1 MTKLP
6 EYQLSGGVD
15 IMRITQTFSHL
26 NGEEYLIVHH
36 KALYNEIKSVIDSI
50 DGSQL
55 MNKISAEKTMLGKS
69 LYSPI
74 ELNEAFKRRF
84 SEFGWKEKRYQY
96 YLTTDRKLLPKL
108 LALPFEEQ
116 KQFLLDSGV
125 QEPIHSYKQT
135 DFVKDG
141 IAVEVQFGKY
151 AFVAFDLFVKHL
163 LFYSG
168 GLIDLGIEILPTKK
182 MQSQMSS
189 GVAYYEGEVYNLLRH
204 GRSNPPVPL
213 LILGIE

>member
-1 MTKLP
+1 MK
-6 EYQLSGGVD
+6 
-15 IMRITQTFSHL
+15 ITQTFSHL

-36 KALYNEIKSVIDSI
+36 KSLYNEIKSVIDSI

-55 MNKISAEKTMLGKS
+55 MNKISAEKTMMGKS